1 MTYAA
6 LIAAKRL
13 ELTRARM
20 RRLLADALRPTVPM
34 PRALKRDPS
43 HVLLGVL

>member
-20 RRLLADALRPTVPM
+20 RRVLVEALRPAVPV
-34 PRALKRDPS
+34 PRPLKRDPS